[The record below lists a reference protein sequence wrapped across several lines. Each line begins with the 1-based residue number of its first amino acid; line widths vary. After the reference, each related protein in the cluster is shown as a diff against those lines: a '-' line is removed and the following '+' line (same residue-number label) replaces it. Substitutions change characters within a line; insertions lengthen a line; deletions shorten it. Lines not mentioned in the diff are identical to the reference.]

1 MESALPLFYELQVAR
16 LMVRKEKPKNLPA
29 LCDKYGKW
37 KNKLEKYLRT
47 DEIIM
52 LLALGN
58 VKFGVDRSA

>member
-1 MESALPLFYELQVAR
+1 M
-16 LMVRKEKPKNLPA
+16 MRKEKPKNLPA

-37 KNKLEKYLRT
+37 KDKLEKYLQT

-58 VKFGVDRSA
+58 VKFDVDRSA